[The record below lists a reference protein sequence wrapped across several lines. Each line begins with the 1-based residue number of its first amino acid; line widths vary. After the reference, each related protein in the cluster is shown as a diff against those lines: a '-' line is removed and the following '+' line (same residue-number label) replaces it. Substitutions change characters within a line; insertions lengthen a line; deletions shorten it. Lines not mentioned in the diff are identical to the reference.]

1 MNINAF
7 SKTYTVRKLKES
19 DIKDIYLLCKG
30 NPQYYVHYP
39 MELSVSSIQEDLK
52 ALPPG
57 IKPDRKHYIGYYDA
71 HEVLIAVMDLI
82 DGYPIPD
89 TVFIGFFMCDNSVQG
104 HGIGSKIITELIQNL
119 QNKGYR
125 TVQLAWIT
133 TDTHAEHFW
142 KKNGFI
148 PIQETKSTDGYSVLL
163 AERSLHETSVQEL
176 NEL

>member
-1 MNINAF
+1 M
-7 SKTYTVRKLKES
+7 SY
-19 DIKDIYLLCKG
+19 
-30 NPQYYVHYP
+30 
-39 MELSVSSIQEDLK
+39 
-52 ALPPG
+52 
-57 IKPDRKHYIGYYDA
+57 
-71 HEVLIAVMDLI
+71 
-82 DGYPIPD
+82 
-89 TVFIGFFMCDNSVQG
+89 NSVQG

-133 TDTHAEHFW
+133 TDTHAAHFW